1 MARPLK
7 SGLDY
12 FPLDVDFL
20 HDRKVRRIVRRNGCA
35 GIAVI
40 ISLFCEIYRGKGY
53 YVVWDEDLCFDISDQ
68 TECTADQVESIFQSC
83 LEARLFDPDLYASQH
98 ILTSCALQQ
107 RYIKINQDC
116 KRKRTIDPAYCLF
129 PVGDLSQKENADEDA
144 ASNADCSDTDPEK
157 SSAFSSE
164 SGIDQNQS
172 AADRNFSTLPN
183 GAASSQPMDAAAVYA
198 SAVEKGCAEAS
209 ELRDKRGDAAASES
223 RNEKSSAFSSESGI
237 DQIQS
242 ASDRNFS
249 TLPNGAA
256 ASQSMDAAVY
266 GSAVGKGCAEASEL
280 RDKRDCAVAA
290 SESRNKRGDAASS
303 ESRNEKSSA
312 FSSESGTDQ
321 NQSAA
326 DKKRV
331 SSEVTR
337 GEGRVSSEKTPQ
349 NKRKESKGQ
358 ENKAQH
364 SKREKNRPQQ
374 TAFSPTGKAEEGAA
388 PPVVKSLS
396 SSQSFDNQD
405 NIEVKPILKLNLDA
419 LNVKNAKTIQAINAL
434 SQRPEIGG
442 LNGVLWKVLSMQYR
456 PLLVRKENPGDYI
469 LWALNHPEMFIETY
483 THLLQKKCRG

>member
-68 TECTADQVESIFQSC
+68 TECTADQVEIIFQSC

-98 ILTSCALQQ
+98 VLTSCALQQ

-129 PVGDLSQKENADEDA
+129 PVGCMSQKENDEEGA
-144 ASNADCSDTDPEK
+144 ASNADCSDTDHEK
-157 SSAFSSE
+157 ASSFSSE
-164 SGIDQNQS
+164 SGIGQNQS
-172 AADRNFSTLPN
+172 AADRNFSTLSN
-183 GAASSQPMDAAAVYA
+183 NATSLQLMGA
-198 SAVEKGCAEAS
+198 
-209 ELRDKRGDAAASES
+209 
-223 RNEKSSAFSSESGI
+223 
-237 DQIQS
+237 
-242 ASDRNFS
+242 
-249 TLPNGAA
+249 
-256 ASQSMDAAVY
+256 AAVY
-266 GSAVGKGCAEASEL
+266 GSALEKGCEASEL
-280 RDKRDCAVAA
+280 RDKRDCAVDS
-290 SESRNKRGDAASS
+290 SESRNKRGDAAAS

-374 TAFSPTGKAEEGAA
+374 TAFSPAGKAEEGAA

-396 SSQSFDNQD
+396 SSQNFDNQD

-419 LNVKNAKTIQAINAL
+419 LNVKNAKTVQAINAL

-469 LWALNHPEMFIETY
+469 LWALNHPEMFTETY